1 MSWGLRIRR
10 TSKGIAGFLPMFA
23 GKKLSPSSPSLSLSI
38 YIYIY
43 IYNYIHIYWK
53 THTYQ
58 KKRMISTNSSRMWFA
73 SPLSRVSSGTVP
85 SWPWR
90 WSMRTWPGKRPKW
103 RWCCRLEP
111 GTCDPALWAQ
121 CGGCSWGP
129 GGEKRKQGS
138 TDLWG
143 ALSCGAFFSKKYC
156 LDLGKFFVFRGM
168 FNGQVSR
175 GLVNQWKIN
184 QFSML
189 WTAISYPISWRWIGK
204 K

>member
-1 MSWGLRIRR
+1 L
-10 TSKGIAGFLPMFA
+10 
-23 GKKLSPSSPSLSLSI
+23 
-38 YIYIY
+38 
-43 IYNYIHIYWK
+43 
-53 THTYQ
+53 
-58 KKRMISTNSSRMWFA
+58 
-73 SPLSRVSSGTVP
+73 
-85 SWPWR
+85 
-90 WSMRTWPGKRPKW
+90 MRTWPGKRPKW

-111 GTCDPALWAQ
+111 GTCDPALWAR

-129 GGEKRKQGS
+129 GGEKRQQGS
-138 TDLWG
+138 TELWG

-189 WTAISYPISWRWIGK
+189 WTAISYPIIWRWIGK
-204 K
+204 KNIYIYGLIFTGYAPGYGRLFKVVCLFNLVYGFTGSWRYIGSPS